1 MNVET
6 SHSIYLASR
15 GNRPQAATAH
25 SPHST
30 HTHMERRSLSVDWP
44 FQGWHKPHVFLHF
57 LNAARRLRHLPFLRN
72 FLHFFHFL
80 VSVQFCRSVFAEH
93 SRWSL
98 GHGCTPPPE
107 MPVHTVRPSSCF
119 FFKHRPSPP
128 SVAALRS
135 SSHPHCSESGGGDGG
150 IGEGEGGRCVEN
162 SDGDSPITMP
172 AVSFESLSSAWAR
185 LASVKA
191 IVASP

>member
-1 MNVET
+1 M
-6 SHSIYLASR
+6 LL
-15 GNRPQAATAH
+15 GATAH
-25 SPHST
+25 RPQLPT
-30 HTHMERRSLSVDWP
+30 VPTALTRTWHMERCSLSVDWP

-57 LNAARRLRHLPFLRN
+57 LNAARRLRHLP
-72 FLHFFHFL
+72 L
-80 VSVQFCRSVFAEH
+80 VSVKFCRSVFAEH

-107 MPVHTVRPSSCF
+107 MPVHTVRPSSSI

-135 SSHPHCSESGGGDGG
+135 SSHPHCSESGRGDGG